1 MSRHGSLRQ
10 AVSRKG
16 SFLGTL
22 QAVGWSFFG
31 VRKSADHE
39 RDLGQLNPLHLI
51 IAGIGAAAVFVL
63 LLVLIVRFVI
73 GSGVA
78 A

>member
-1 MSRHGSLRQ
+1 MSRHGGLRE
-10 AVSRKG
+10 AASRKG

-22 QAVGWSFFG
+22 SAVGWSFFG
-31 VRKSADHE
+31 VRKSADYE
-39 RDLGQLNPLHLI
+39 RDLGELNPLHLV
-51 IAGIGAAAVFVL
+51 IAGLGVAAVFVVL
-63 LLVLIVRFVI
+63 LIVIVRFVI